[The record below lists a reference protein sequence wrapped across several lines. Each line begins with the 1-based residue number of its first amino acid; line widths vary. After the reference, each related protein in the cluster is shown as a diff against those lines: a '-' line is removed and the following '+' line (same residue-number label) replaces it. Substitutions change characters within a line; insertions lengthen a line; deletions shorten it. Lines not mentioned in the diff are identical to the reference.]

1 MADNTLQQEN
11 KSIATE
17 DIGGH
22 QIQRV
27 KTLLGTSGVDGGNL
41 SVDNQMPVIDE
52 SILIA
57 RGLVTGKSH
66 VHIFGANPTIQT
78 ATPENIWAA
87 GGLYVFPP
95 AAETFNIVS
104 TSQADN
110 GTTATGAL
118 TVLITGLDAAWLET
132 TETLTLNGTT
142 PVVTASMTSIH
153 RIEVLTVGSGLSN
166 AGVITA
172 TGNTSALVIANIA
185 IGKNAT
191 SLGIYM
197 VPAGKTAYMEKITLA
212 ATKVKDT
219 AALIT
224 GQFKLFGAGNAF
236 RPVGELG
243 IDSSGLVYEFTT
255 PPALPAKTQLK
266 FLTDVLTNGT
276 GVSMFME
283 LLLVDD

>member
-11 KSIATE
+11 KSIGTE

-22 QIQRV
+22 QIQCV
-27 KTLLGTSGVDGGNL
+27 KIMQGLPGINDGNVSNSNPL
-41 SVDNQMPVIDE
+41 AVVQESVVIT
-52 SILIA
+52 
-57 RGLVTGKSH
+57 RGLIPGKSH
-66 VHIFGANPTIQT
+66 THIFGANPTIQT
-78 ATPENIWAA
+78 GTPENIWAA

-118 TVLITGLDAAWLET
+118 TVLITGLDAAWAET

-142 PVVTASMTSIH
+142 PVVTASMTMIN
-153 RIEVLTVGSGLSN
+153 RIEVMTVGSGLVN
-166 AGVITA
+166 AGAISA
-172 TGNTSALVIANIA
+172 TGNTSALVIANFA
-185 IGKNAT
+185 AGKNAS
-191 SLGIYM
+191 SLGVYM
-197 VPAGKTAYMEKITLA
+197 VPAGKTAYLEKITLA

-219 AALIT
+219 AALVT

-236 RPVGELG
+236 RPIGELG
-243 IDSSGLVYEFTT
+243 VDSAGLVYEFTT

-266 FLTDVLTNGT
+266 FLADVLTNGT

-283 LLLVDD
+283 LLLIDD